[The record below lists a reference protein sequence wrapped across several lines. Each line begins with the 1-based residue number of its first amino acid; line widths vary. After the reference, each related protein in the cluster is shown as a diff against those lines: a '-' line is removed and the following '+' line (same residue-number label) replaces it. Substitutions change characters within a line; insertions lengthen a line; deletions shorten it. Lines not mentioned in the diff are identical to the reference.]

1 MVDTEQRR
9 DEHEGFPLRLGSPT
23 GNQHSG
29 RRCWRW
35 TLGRV
40 RVSGG
45 IAPSEREWRKTLSKP
60 VAIPL
65 LMTMILLIMVKVMRG
80 LRMFGTIT
88 MSRKELGIIPLLLMT
103 VTLVLEVV
111 RELQVRDQ

>member
-1 MVDTEQRR
+1 MVDTEWRR

-23 GNQHSG
+23 GNQRSG
-29 RRCWRW
+29 RQCWRW

-45 IAPSEREWRKTLSKP
+45 IAPSGREWRKTLSKP

-65 LMTMILLIMVKVMRG
+65 LMTVILLIIVKVMRG
-80 LRMFGTIT
+80 LQMFGTIT
-88 MSRKELGIIPLLLMT
+88 TSRKELGIIPLLLMT

-111 RELQVRDQ
+111 RGLRVRDQ